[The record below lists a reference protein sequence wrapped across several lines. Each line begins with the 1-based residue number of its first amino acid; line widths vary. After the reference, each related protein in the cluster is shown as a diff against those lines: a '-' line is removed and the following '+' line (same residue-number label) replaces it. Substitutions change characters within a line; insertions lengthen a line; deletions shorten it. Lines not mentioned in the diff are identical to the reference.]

1 MTGLRKFT
9 AKDMNAVVDAVER
22 YSVGLDDIVY
32 RLHSYGMG
40 SVNEA
45 YPPYNLV
52 KESNIKW
59 RIEMALAGW
68 SPEEVEVS
76 TETNV
81 LLIRSKAAKSKGEEE
96 YMHRGVSTR
105 TFARGF
111 NLSDDVEVTKVT
123 FQNGMLMIN
132 LQRIIPD
139 HQQLKIYEI
148 ADTSIPNESRDANI
162 SHTAGDDSTDR
173 GTA

>member
-9 AKDMNAVVDAVER
+9 AKDLNAVVDAVER
-22 YSVGLDDIVY
+22 YSVGLDDIMY
-32 RLHSYGMG
+32 RLHSYGVG

-52 KESNIKW
+52 KESEVKW

-68 SPEEVEVS
+68 SKDEIEVS

-81 LLIRSKAAKSKGEEE
+81 LLVRSKAAKAKGEEE
-96 YMHRGVSTR
+96 YMDRGVATR

-111 NLSDDVEVTKVT
+111 NLADDVEIKNVN
-123 FQNGMLMIN
+123 FENGMLVIN
-132 LQRIIPD
+132 LQKIVPD
-139 HQQLKIYEI
+139 HQKLKIY
-148 ADTSIPNESRDANI
+148 DI
-162 SHTAGDDSTDR
+162 S
-173 GTA
+173 

>member
-1 MTGLRKFT
+1 MTGLRKFGT
-9 AKDMNAVVDAVER
+9 KDLGAIMDAAER
-22 YSVGLDDIVY
+22 YSVGLDDVFY

-52 KESNIKW
+52 KESEIKW
-59 RIEMALAGW
+59 RIEIALAGW
-68 SPEEVEVS
+68 SKDEIEVS
-76 TETNV
+76 TESNV

-111 NLSDDVEVTKVT
+111 NLSDDVEVGEVK
-123 FQNGMLMIN
+123 FDNGMLTIP
-132 LQRIIPD
+132 LKKIIPE
-139 HQQLKIYEI
+139 HQQLKVYEI
-148 ADTSIPNESRDANI
+148 S
-162 SHTAGDDSTDR
+162 
-173 GTA
+173 

>member
-1 MTGLRKFT
+1 MTGLRKLT
-9 AKDMNAVVDAVER
+9 TKDLNAVVDAVER
-22 YSVGLDDIVY
+22 YSVGLDDIFY

-52 KESNIKW
+52 KESEVKW

-68 SPEEVEVS
+68 SKEEVEVS
-76 TETNV
+76 TESNV
-81 LLIRSKAAKSKGEEE
+81 LLVRSIAPKPKGEEE

-111 NLSDDVEVTKVT
+111 NLSDDVEIGDVS
-123 FQNGMLMIN
+123 FNNGMLTIN
-132 LQRIIPD
+132 LQKIVPD
-139 HQQLKIYEI
+139 HQKLKVYDI
-148 ADTSIPNESRDANI
+148 T
-162 SHTAGDDSTDR
+162 
-173 GTA
+173 

>member
-9 AKDMNAVVDAVER
+9 AKDLNAVVDATER
-22 YSVGLDDIVY
+22 YSVGLDDLMY

-40 SVNEA
+40 SVNES

-52 KESNIKW
+52 KESEVKW

-68 SPEEVEVS
+68 SKDEIEVS

-81 LLIRSKAAKSKGEEE
+81 LLVRSKSAKNKGEEE
-96 YMHRGVSTR
+96 YMHRGVATR

-111 NLSDDVEVTKVT
+111 NLADDVE
-123 FQNGMLMIN
+123 
-132 LQRIIPD
+132 
-139 HQQLKIYEI
+139 I
-148 ADTSIPNESRDANI
+148 ACLLYTSPSPRDLSTSRMPSSA
-162 SHTAGDDSTDR
+162 
-173 GTA
+173 